1 MTTFVEIQVK
11 MNSIC
16 IYGISIIAYN
26 NYAISSSK
34 YNLYLSVCA
43 ILLIV
48 FFFND
53 TLEER
58 VINFLNEN
66 LVRYLSFKF
75 AHHVFEITVVVSSI
89 HIYI

>member
-48 FFFND
+48 FFFQ
-53 TLEER
+53 
-58 VINFLNEN
+58 
-66 LVRYLSFKF
+66 
-75 AHHVFEITVVVSSI
+75 
-89 HIYI
+89 